1 MLDLSGFKDRSIFST
16 FSFQI
21 LGSIYLLRGRIL
33 EALDNRPLASE
44 AFKEALRK
52 DSFCME
58 AFKVRA
64 NQSKLISRGSGQALL
79 IPFEDTAEV

>member
-1 MLDLSGFKDRSIFST
+1 M
-16 FSFQI
+16 
-21 LGSIYLLRGRIL
+21 
-33 EALDNRPLASE
+33 
-44 AFKEALRK
+44 